1 MSSVGLCACVS
12 YTESQVLVCVLVY
25 LTLCVMRRSVLLR
38 LLQCVSR
45 VGLCSC
51 VSDTVCQGLACVIVS
66 LHCVRRFLLCSC
78 VSLTVCKGLVCVL
91 VSLILCVNAWPVLL
105 FFLH

>member
-12 YTESQVLVCVLVY
+12 NTESQVLVCVLVS

-66 LHCVRRFLLCSC
+66 LTLCEKVFAVLLCISHCV
-78 VSLTVCKGLVCVL
+78 
-91 VSLILCVNAWPVLL
+91 
-105 FFLH
+105 